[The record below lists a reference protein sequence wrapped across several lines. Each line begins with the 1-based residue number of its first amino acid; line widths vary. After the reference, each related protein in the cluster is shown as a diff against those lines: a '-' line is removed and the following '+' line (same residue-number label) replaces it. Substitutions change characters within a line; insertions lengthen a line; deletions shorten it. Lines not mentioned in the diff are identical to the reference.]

1 MRGRIVVHRI
11 KRSGDMP
18 ALTHLGEVAEPSTRG
33 AYLISL
39 RTGSSAPRNYSTSED
54 DVFFCP
60 GMDLLAMRAG
70 HFSALDFCG
79 RPQFFFD
86 RLTARRQF
94 CRRRA
99 TDEKAFDDRSFSFR
113 RGRWCKKVHNNKY
126 WLAEPINDARFI
138 DIVR

>member
-1 MRGRIVVHRI
+1 MVGSKIVFLRP
-11 KRSGDMP
+11 GG
-18 ALTHLGEVAEPSTRG
+18 LNAER
-33 AYLISL
+33 SL
-39 RTGSSAPRNYSTSED
+39 RKASNRGNGYLAKFAAARMSILTRED
-54 DVFFCP
+54 DVLFCP

-70 HFSALDFCG
+70 HFSALDFCV

-94 CRRRA
+94 CRRWA
-99 TDEKAFDDRSFSFR
+99 TDEKAFDDRSFRFR

-126 WLAEPINDARFI
+126 WLAEPINDTRFI

>member
-1 MRGRIVVHRI
+1 MVGSKIVFLR
-11 KRSGDMP
+11 P
-18 ALTHLGEVAEPSTRG
+18 AARAGVECGTIIAKSQQSRQWLSREICCRADVDLNVLTR
-33 AYLISL
+33 
-39 RTGSSAPRNYSTSED
+39 ED
-54 DVFFCP
+54 DVLFCP

-70 HFSALDFCG
+70 HFSALDFCV

-94 CRRRA
+94 CRRWA
-99 TDEKAFDDRSFSFR
+99 TDEKAFDDRSFRFR

-126 WLAEPINDARFI
+126 WLAEPINDTRFI

>member
-1 MRGRIVVHRI
+1 MQNDHREKPAIEATVALATATSRRISRN
-11 KRSGDMP
+11 SLP
-18 ALTHLGEVAEPSTRG
+18 AQMSILAR
-33 AYLISL
+33 
-39 RTGSSAPRNYSTSED
+39 ED
-54 DVFFCP
+54 DVLFCP

-94 CRRRA
+94 CRRWA

-113 RGRWCKKVHNNKY
+113 RGRWCKKVHNNKC

>member
-1 MRGRIVVHRI
+1 MRNGHREKPTIEATVALATATSRRISRN
-11 KRSGDMP
+11 SLP
-18 ALTHLGEVAEPSTRG
+18 AQMSILAR
-33 AYLISL
+33 
-39 RTGSSAPRNYSTSED
+39 ED
-54 DVFFCP
+54 DVLFCP

-99 TDEKAFDDRSFSFR
+99 TDEKAFNDRSFSFR
-113 RGRWCKKVHNNKY
+113 RGRWCKEVHNNKY
-126 WLAEPINDARFI
+126 
-138 DIVR
+138 

>member
-1 MRGRIVVHRI
+1 MQNDHREKPAIEATVALATATPRRISRN
-11 KRSGDMP
+11 SLP
-18 ALTHLGEVAEPSTRG
+18 AQMSILAR
-33 AYLISL
+33 
-39 RTGSSAPRNYSTSED
+39 ED
-54 DVFFCP
+54 DVLFCP
-60 GMDLLAMRAG
+60 GMDLLAMRAC

-86 RLTARRQF
+86 RLTAPRPF

-113 RGRWCKKVHNNKY
+113 RGRWCKKFHNILY